1 MTLGWQQVVTLLL
14 IGTAVAYL
22 TRHLLRSMTRAPGAG
37 CGVSTGCGGCAAKH
51 GQGHRCNTAAGGRST
66 PIPQPEKIDTPR

>member
-14 IGTAVAYL
+14 IGAAVAYL
-22 TRHLLRSMTRAPGAG
+22 TRHLLRSMTSQPGAG

-51 GQGHRCNTAAGGRST
+51 GHHCDTAAGT
-66 PIPQPEKIDTPR
+66 PSNPLPQPKQVS